1 MQEDLEEY
9 KNYLLSYNK
18 NTANIALNDSR
29 LLQCMVEQEWDGVY
43 VSGAKVVKKEG
54 NKV

>member
-1 MQEDLEEY
+1 VQEDLEEY

-18 NTANIALNDSR
+18 NNIALNDSR
-29 LLQCMVEQEWDGVY
+29 LLQSMVEQEWDGLY